1 MFQWLC
7 LLKEGCLSLVYWIL
21 LAHVLGD
28 FYFQTERLSVL
39 VRNEADLSVS
49 SPFNL
54 RRRPYLLV
62 HALFYYLAALIV
74 LNVASFYGALPVL
87 DAYVFAV
94 MMAVFHLLIDLLM
107 KGPWMDIVLGR
118 VSSIFFFDLD
128 SHRVSL
134 VKFFVDQ
141 FLHFLSFVLM
151 FSLFDFYESVVMS
164 SWLLGLIGVLLL
176 MKPANIVIRL
186 VLAKYLPDKDE
197 VDGHEGAGRL
207 IGNLERILYMVVI
220 ASNLYIGFAVILSIK
235 GFARYKQIGDDPKF
249 AEYFTLGTF
258 LSLLI
263 TFIVGRLLLFMV

>member
-1 MFQWLC
+1 MI
-7 LLKEGCLSLVYWIL
+7 YWVL

-28 FYFQTERLSVL
+28 FYFQSERLSVL
-39 VRNEADLSVS
+39 VKSEADLNFDA
-49 SPFNL
+49 PLNL

-62 HALFYYLAALIV
+62 HALFYYLGVLIV
-74 LNVASFYGALPVL
+74 LNIGAFFYGILPVL
-87 DAYVFAV
+87 DAYIFAV
-94 MMAVFHLLIDLLM
+94 LMAVFHLFIDLLM
-107 KGPWMDIVLGR
+107 KGPWMDYFLGR
-118 VSSIFFFDLD
+118 MASIFFFDLD
-128 SHRVSL
+128 KHRTSL
-134 VKFFVDQ
+134 FKFFVDQ
-141 FLHFLSFVLM
+141 ALHILSFVLM
-151 FSLFDFYESVVMS
+151 ISLYDFYESPVMS